1 MITEKSQQNLAPH
14 QYEDEMSLIDIFRV
28 LVERKYI
35 IAFVAIIS
43 VVVSATYALTAPEVY
58 KSNVY
63 FTQPSMDDIKV
74 LNIQSIQGNKSNQSI
89 QRNQRNQDNQGNQ
102 GNQGNQDITN
112 YTEIEVFDE
121 FVKNM
126 NSRLVQT
133 DFIIKEIIPLID
145 DSSSKEI
152 NPGSYREYFEINT
165 KDKKNMESSVSLR
178 WNNAEE
184 SAELLNK
191 YFAYVAKITRSTLTA
206 DVNYILQKIILGLES
221 RIKFKVELAKQ
232 EKLDAIVRLEEEIK
246 KSLVINL
253 RKSTDLNKILTDKK
267 LSDIVYNSDLL
278 SLLISNTDELKA
290 RLRILKTRES
300 NDAFIPSLRSDQKEL
315 GLLRK
320 IKINPSLLTPIT
332 ITQVASAPQSRIEP
346 KKRLIVALGLVVGL
360 VLGVFSALMW
370 NFIKSVPKEQE
381 KSF

>member
-74 LNIQSIQGNKSNQSI
+74 LNIQSIP
-89 QRNQRNQDNQGNQ
+89 
-102 GNQGNQDITN
+102 GNQDITN

-165 KDKKNMESSVSLR
+165 KDKKI
-178 WNNAEE
+178 W
-184 SAELLNK
+184 
-191 YFAYVAKITRSTLTA
+191 
-206 DVNYILQKIILGLES
+206 
-221 RIKFKVELAKQ
+221 
-232 EKLDAIVRLEEEIK
+232 
-246 KSLVINL
+246 
-253 RKSTDLNKILTDKK
+253 
-267 LSDIVYNSDLL
+267 
-278 SLLISNTDELKA
+278 KA
-290 RLRILKTRES
+290 LFL
-300 NDAFIPSLRSDQKEL
+300 
-315 GLLRK
+315 
-320 IKINPSLLTPIT
+320 
-332 ITQVASAPQSRIEP
+332 
-346 KKRLIVALGLVVGL
+346 
-360 VLGVFSALMW
+360 
-370 NFIKSVPKEQE
+370 
-381 KSF
+381 

>member
-1 MITEKSQQNLAPH
+1 
-14 QYEDEMSLIDIFRV
+14 MSLIDIFRV
-28 LVERKYI
+28 LVEQKYI

-74 LNIQSIQGNKSNQSI
+74 LNIQSIQGNK
-89 QRNQRNQDNQGNQ
+89 RNQR
-102 GNQGNQDITN
+102 NQGNQDITN

-232 EKLDAIVRLEEEIK
+232 EK
-246 KSLVINL
+246 
-253 RKSTDLNKILTDKK
+253 
-267 LSDIVYNSDLL
+267 
-278 SLLISNTDELKA
+278 
-290 RLRILKTRES
+290 
-300 NDAFIPSLRSDQKEL
+300 
-315 GLLRK
+315 
-320 IKINPSLLTPIT
+320 
-332 ITQVASAPQSRIEP
+332 
-346 KKRLIVALGLVVGL
+346 
-360 VLGVFSALMW
+360 
-370 NFIKSVPKEQE
+370 
-381 KSF
+381 SF